1 MRASVLLILVLAVTA
16 LRAAPAV
23 DAAVGATPLSRDQ
36 FVALLTE
43 NLVSHFNLEGELQLE
58 LLRAWAAPARVAAQW
73 SVEIAEYPALPAAAM
88 LTRCRLLADGQ
99 VVGEYTATLRASL
112 WRDAWAARQPLAAN
126 TSFDATSLETRRVDF
141 LRDREALPASV
152 GDQSYLFVRSIQPN
166 RLLTWRDI
174 SRRPLVRKGDLIE
187 VAAIDGQLQIIMRG
201 LAMENGAAGDTVTVR
216 NPESK
221 RNFAAQVIAENRV
234 QIRF

>member
-1 MRASVLLILVLAVTA
+1 MRASFLLILVLAVTA

-73 SVEIAEYPALPAAAM
+73 SVEIAEYPALPASAM

-187 VAAIDGQLQIIMRG
+187 VAAIDGKLQIIMRG

>member
-1 MRASVLLILVLAVTA
+1 MRASFLLILVLTVTA

-187 VAAIDGQLQIIMRG
+187 VAAIDGKLQIIMRG

>member
-1 MRASVLLILVLAVTA
+1 MRASFLLILVLAVTA

-88 LTRCRLLADGQ
+88 LMRCRLLADGQ

-187 VAAIDGQLQIIMRG
+187 VAAIDGKLQIIMRG

>member
-1 MRASVLLILVLAVTA
+1 MRASFLLILVLAVTA

-58 LLRAWAAPARVAAQW
+58 LLRAWAAPARVAARW

-88 LTRCRLLADGQ
+88 LMRCRLLADGQ

-187 VAAIDGQLQIIMRG
+187 VAAIDGKLQIIMRG